1 MKNFIKNR
9 LSVLLNESKKDEYQY
24 QMRNI
29 GDSNVYYRKNK
40 KDKHWEII
48 DEKDFEITCK
58 KCDWHWMASDSNKS
72 DLFICHK
79 CDHDNESSYV
89 K

>member
-9 LSVLLNESKKDEYQY
+9 LSVLLNESKKNEYQY
-24 QMRNI
+24 QMRII
-29 GDSNVYYRKNK
+29 GGSNVYYRKNK
-40 KDKHWEII
+40 KDKHWDII
-48 DEKDFEITCK
+48 DEKDFKITCE
-58 KCDWHWMASDSNKS
+58 KCDWHWLASESNKS
-72 DLFICHK
+72 DLFVCHK